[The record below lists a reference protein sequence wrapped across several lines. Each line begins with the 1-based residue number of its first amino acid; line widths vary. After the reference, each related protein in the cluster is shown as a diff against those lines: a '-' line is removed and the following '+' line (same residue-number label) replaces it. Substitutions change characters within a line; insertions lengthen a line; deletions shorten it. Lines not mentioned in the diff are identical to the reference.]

1 MIKMSEDKQAAI
13 VIGLVFLV
21 GIAGFFLTAGLP
33 GVKGLPDL
41 GIGLGDVYVDS
52 YRADLYLNGTLAEQF
67 VYQIKE
73 SGKYRM
79 LYRNWKMTLS
89 SQRQNDPYV
98 EPLEIVP
105 PSGAIAYI
113 TDWRGNATL
122 ITPQSSQYKGN
133 VQSLAEINEAG
144 SYMPQRF
151 AAGRYEVDYL
161 FRVHPFLEC
170 DQEYCHWNLKLADEH
185 LPYRQASV
193 YIHDP
198 DNLLAQVF
206 PHPDMKYQK

>member
-1 MIKMSEDKQAAI
+1 MSEDRQAAI
-13 VIGLVFLV
+13 VIGLVFLIGV
-21 GIAGFFLTAGLP
+21 AGLFLTGGLP
-33 GVKGLPDL
+33 GVKGFSES
-41 GIGLGDVYVDS
+41 GFGLGDVYVDS

-67 VYQIKE
+67 IYQIKE

-79 LYRNWKMTLS
+79 LYRNWEMTLS
-89 SQRQNDPYV
+89 SQRENAPYV

-151 AAGRYEVDYL
+151 PSGRYNVD
-161 FRVHPFLEC
+161 
-170 DQEYCHWNLKLADEH
+170 
-185 LPYRQASV
+185 
-193 YIHDP
+193 
-198 DNLLAQVF
+198 
-206 PHPDMKYQK
+206 